1 VESRE
6 PALKESGDITAA
18 NKELIEIGE
27 VIAQKRSGRKSDNQ
41 ITLFKSVGVAV
52 EDIATAELV
61 LKANASAPRS
71 GGN

>member
-1 VESRE
+1 
-6 PALKESGDITAA
+6 
-18 NKELIEIGE
+18 
-27 VIAQKRSGRKSDNQ
+27 VIAGRRSGRKSTDQ

-61 LKANASAPRS
+61 LKANASAPRA